1 MSLNIA
7 KDSKKRVV
15 IVGGGFGGLK
25 LANKLKKS
33 GFQVVLIDKNNYHQF
48 PPLIYQV
55 ASAGMEPT
63 SISFPFRKIFQ
74 HRKDFYFRTC
84 CFPRKEHDTD
94 FHREGGIRLS
104 GSCCGYDDQFLW

>member
-7 KDSKKRVV
+7 KNNKKRVV

-48 PPLIYQV
+48 PPLFIRWLRPVWNQLPYLSLFV
-55 ASAGMEPT
+55 KYSSAGKI
-63 SISFPFRKIFQ
+63 SISVWQKYVPFSRKRI
-74 HRKDFYFRTC
+74 
-84 CFPRKEHDTD
+84 
-94 FHREGGIRLS
+94 
-104 GSCCGYDDQFLW
+104 

>member
-33 GFQVVLIDKNNYHQF
+33 GFQVVLIDKLS
-48 PPLIYQV
+48 LIHI
-55 ASAGMEPT
+55 SEPT
-63 SISFPFRKIFQ
+63 RP
-74 HRKDFYFRTC
+74 
-84 CFPRKEHDTD
+84 
-94 FHREGGIRLS
+94 
-104 GSCCGYDDQFLW
+104 